1 MSSSPHS
8 GFRIAL
14 LCFLVAATIRLSI
27 LFGTGL
33 YLKLDRTEMASVA
46 VTFAHTGQLGNPYMA
61 LPTGPTA
68 HVAPVY
74 PLLLGMIY
82 RLFGDGKTGEI
93 VKQIVASCVS
103 SARAPL
109 LVLLTL
115 TIGFGGGV
123 ALVAGLCSAMHIGA
137 FETELKGDWEGPMA
151 ANALLIL
158 VISAYRIGW
167 RRLPTSVEAL
177 CYGLGWGVALL
188 IAPGLLPVGV
198 GLALLGCAAA
208 VRKAM
213 RDSAKVLLLFALGCM
228 LALSPWVIRNHLVL
242 GGLVWGRD
250 NFGLELSV
258 SNGPGASWSNPE
270 NHDRI
275 YSMHPSRYLPAA
287 KKLREQGELAFEAD
301 RKREGLEWIRT
312 HPREFAGLTANRIW
326 HFWFPSGRNRAHQIA
341 LAALTL
347 LAIAGLAVMWR
358 LSNPGFMITV
368 TIWTTYPALYYIIQW
383 SSRYRQPIEWSL
395 ILSASVAVYEG
406 YVRTKHALAASIS

>member
-1 MSSSPHS
+1 
-8 GFRIAL
+8 
-14 LCFLVAATIRLSI
+14 
-27 LFGTGL
+27 
-33 YLKLDRTEMASVA
+33 MASAA

-74 PLLLGMIY
+74 PLLLAIIY
-82 RLFGDGKTGEI
+82 RTFGDGQTGEI
-93 VKQIVASCVS
+93 IKQIVASCVS
-103 SARAPL
+103 SARTPL

-115 TIGFGGGV
+115 TLGFGDGV
-123 ALVAGLCSAMHIGA
+123 ALVAGLFSAIHIGA

-167 RRLPTSVEAL
+167 RRLPTPVEAL

-198 GLALLGCAAA
+198 GLAMLGCAAA
-208 VRKAM
+208 IRRAPHESVKA
-213 RDSAKVLLLFALGCM
+213 LLLFSLGCM
-228 LALSPWVIRNHLVL
+228 LALSPWAIRNRLVL

-287 KKLREQGELAFEAD
+287 QKVRAQGELAFEAD
-301 RKREGLEWIRT
+301 REREAIGWIRG
-312 HPREFAGLTANRIW
+312 HPREFVRLTENRVW
-326 HFWFPSGRNRAHQIA
+326 HFWFPVGRNRVHQLA
-341 LAALTL
+341 LATLTL
-347 LAIAGLAVMWR
+347 LAIAGLVVMWR
-358 LSNPGFMITV
+358 RAHPGFTL
-368 TIWTTYPALYYIIQW
+368 TTLIWTTYPMLYYVIQW

-395 ILSASVAVYEG
+395 ILCASVAAYEG
-406 YVRTKHALAASIS
+406 YTKARQALM